1 MADTYVVTANIN
13 SYSKASVTS
22 NVVQKYTKG
31 SEVKIYSTS
40 NGWGNT
46 TALGSKWVKMSY
58 LKKVASGT
66 SKAEDGAKENE
77 DVAEND
83 TVYGTSSSDY
93 NKLLYKYI
101 RAFGSPPRFTKYV
114 DPIYNEKLGYGTG
127 RAMGNTW
134 YSDPA
139 ILSICPG
146 TVDYLPGFSKSEK
159 NKFWDRVRDS
169 MSDSVK
175 SLAEGDLNTDL
186 NGKLYAFKSSY
197 NSYINVVNLLART
210 AADFLGIGNVKDIIY
225 KSKIPLNKF
234 DYGFWTDPS
243 KSSSNK
249 SIFAE
254 TVRSLNTAVSD
265 SSYVHF
271 FINHAGVT
279 TSDNFTT
286 ESGKSWLESQFDTE
300 SGLSSVAQNIQF
312 LFGGAITPEAESD
325 IANILQ
331 EARDESE
338 FLGSMTTM
346 ASNYLKGGRLV
357 FPKMIT
363 GMDYEKTIQVQ
374 LSFTSI
380 YGDKRSIFKYTILP
394 ALHLLALA
402 SPLQLS
408 DNMYTYP
415 YLVRIYERGNVNCDL
430 AYLSNLEFSRGGSDN
445 TSWTVDG
452 LPTEIT
458 ASFSV
463 TPLYSNMMV
472 TSSRNPFLFMQN
484 TALLEYL
491 GTMCGLDLKA
501 NNLEVKVQLAK
512 QLLSNYVSDTPT
524 NLARGIVDS
533 KLIQEIRKY
542 TQIIN

>member
-13 SYSKASVTS
+13 SYNKASVTGK
-22 NVVQKYTKG
+22 VVQRYTKG

-46 TALGSKWVKMSY
+46 TALGSKWVKMTY
-58 LKKVASGT
+58 LKKVATDT
-66 SKAEDGAKENE
+66 SKAEEGAKEND

-83 TVYGTSSSDY
+83 TIYGSSSSDY
-93 NKLLYKYI
+93 NKLLFKYI
-101 RAFGSPPRFTKYV
+101 RAFGSPPRYTSYV
-114 DPIYNEKLGYGTG
+114 DPIYNNKIGYGTG
-127 RAMGNTW
+127 RAMSNTW
-134 YSDPA
+134 FSDPA

-146 TVDYLPGFSKSEK
+146 TVDYLPGFSKNEK
-159 NKFWDRVRDS
+159 DKFWNRVRDS
-169 MSDSVK
+169 MSENVRSI
-175 SLAEGDLNTDL
+175 AENDLNTDL

-197 NSYINVVNLLART
+197 TSYMNVVNLLART

-234 DYGFWTDPS
+234 DYGFWTDPK
-243 KSSSNK
+243 KSSSNN
-249 SIFAE
+249 SIFSE
-254 TVRSLNTAVSD
+254 TARALNTAVSD
-265 SSYVHF
+265 SSYIHF
-271 FINHAGVT
+271 FINHTGVDV
-279 TSDNFTT
+279 SDRFTT
-286 ESGKSWLESQFDTE
+286 EEEKSWLETQFDNE
-300 SGLSSVAQNIQF
+300 SGLSGIARNIQF

-325 IANILQ
+325 IATILQ
-331 EARDESE
+331 ESRGESE
-338 FLGSMTTM
+338 FLGSMVSL

-357 FPKMIT
+357 FPKMIS
-363 GMDYEKTIQVQ
+363 GMRYDKSIQVS

-415 YLVRIYERGNVNCDL
+415 YLVRCYERGNVNCDL
-430 AYLSNLEFSRGGSDN
+430 AYISDLEFKRGGADN

-458 ASFSV
+458 ATFTI
-463 TPLYSNMMV
+463 TPLYANMMV
-472 TSSRNPFLFMQN
+472 TSARNPFLFMQN

-501 NNLEVKVQLAK
+501 NNLEVKVQLAM
-512 QLLSNYVSDTPT
+512 QLLTNYVSDTPT
-524 NLARGIVDS
+524 NFARGAVDS
-533 KLIQEIRKY
+533 KLVNEIKKY